1 MDVRWLSH
9 EKAVAN
15 LRRCLPSVV
24 ASLEREAEERNC
36 AQATGLVSFVKRYKF
51 VASLY
56 MMSDILPP
64 LANLS
69 RAFQRKDVDFTVI
82 KPLVQAT
89 KATIDS
95 LLVTPGEHF
104 SSLAN
109 VLPELRSSGIN
120 QPSAYEVDQF
130 RKNVYEKYLHVLSDH
145 ITGRFPDITLLDGF
159 RIFDPIDMPQ
169 DLLLHATHGFDPID
183 MPQDLLLHATHGF
196 DSLQI
201 LTDHYGPH
209 SIVNPEASRVE
220 LKTFNS
226 IVASNVGMKEMTSRG
241 LMSHL
246 LKVKELSIMFPNLTK
261 LAAIGLL
268 LPVSTVD
275 CERGF
280 STLTRVKT
288 DL

>member
-169 DLLLHATHGFDPID
+169 DLLLHATHGFD
-183 MPQDLLLHATHGF
+183 
-196 DSLQI
+196 SLQI